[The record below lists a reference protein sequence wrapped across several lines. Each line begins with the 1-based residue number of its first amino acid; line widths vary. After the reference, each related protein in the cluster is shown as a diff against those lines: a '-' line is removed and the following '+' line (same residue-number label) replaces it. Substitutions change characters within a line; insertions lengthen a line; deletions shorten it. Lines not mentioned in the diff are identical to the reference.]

1 MRTKKYFIWAI
12 NNSISDSK
20 IMKQFMNAI
29 FSVSNYVFIGRM
41 AMYNMGKIIYDVFQL
56 DQNESGR

>member
-1 MRTKKYFIWAI
+1 
-12 NNSISDSK
+12 
-20 IMKQFMNAI
+20 MKQFMNAI